1 MVSSKRVRKVN
12 SAIVISSRIRLA
24 RNLAGRRFV
33 ASATPQQ
40 LSEIYVVCAN
50 AVLKTKKMRTA
61 KLYNMGE
68 ITEYDRAVLSEKRAI
83 SKELETSNTTKGAI
97 VSKNGKLSAFINEED
112 HIRIQVL
119 GDGLSLESLY
129 KTANALDDEIENNLE
144 YAYSSDIGYITSCP
158 TNMGTGMRAS
168 VMMHLPA
175 LSADYQME
183 KIVRA
188 LNQLGMVVRG
198 ANGEGSDSF
207 NAYYQLSN
215 QQTLG
220 ISEND
225 IIKKI
230 QTFCK
235 KICQFEINARS
246 KIMEDNPLLL
256 VDKILRARALLENC
270 KLIDTDEAL
279 ANISALRLA
288 ADMNMIDNG
297 EDVIKTLDALSQNIL
312 PAHLQEC
319 LSVSAES
326 NQRDAIRAKYLNE
339 EIAKLPE
346 IKIGKINY

>member
-1 MVSSKRVRKVN
+1 MCEKNTVHKEN

-33 ASATPQQ
+33 ASATPKQ
-40 LSEIYVVCAN
+40 LSETYVICAD
-50 AVLKTKKMRTA
+50 AILKTHKMKSA

-68 ITEYDRAVLSEKRAI
+68 ISEYERSMMMEDRVI
-83 SKELETSNTTKGAI
+83 SKELKTSNKNKGAV

-119 GDGLSLESLY
+119 GDGLSLTSLY
-129 KTANALDDEIENNLE
+129 KTANLLDDEIESKVE
-144 YAYSSDIGYITSCP
+144 YAYSSDVGYITSCP
-158 TNMGTGMRAS
+158 TNIGTGMRAS

-175 LSADYQME
+175 LSADFQME

-188 LNQLGMVVRG
+188 LNHLGMIIRG
-198 ANGEGSDSF
+198 ANGEGSDSY

-220 ISEND
+220 ISEGD

-230 QTFCK
+230 QTYCK
-235 KICQFEINARS
+235 KICQFEINARN

-288 ADMNMIDNG
+288 ADMNLMENSH
-297 EDVIKTLDALSQNIL
+297 EVIKTLDELSLQIL
-312 PAHLQEC
+312 PSHLQFYYN
-319 LSVSAES
+319 VSASS
-326 NQRDAIRAKYLNE
+326 NQRDKMRAKLLNE
-339 EIAKLPE
+339 KISKLPNINISE
-346 IKIGKINY
+346 IE